1 MFLVINPRQRF
12 PLSDF
17 DDSERPPWSPEFYDT
32 DGFSPPSQPSA
43 LRGAGKPSWR
53 RRIGNLASTPQHG
66 SYLKTTTGSFATLT
80 RKPRK
85 AYWTHAGSADA
96 NRNARNRRRS
106 FSSRALANAVASSH
120 DGVTITEA
128 ASASRPRRE
137 TPRRT
142 YVENENN
149 VRAAFPRE
157 TRRCSTYGVSG
168 ENSEMSR
175 DRMRTPGT
183 TTDVKHDS
191 HGRAH
196 KRPHQ
201 LASTPAGRLRQSP
214 PRKILVFSK
223 PRSLAP
229 PPRIDDFSDI
239 PPVEVILFDS
249 PPLLLQSSRLEPPRQ
264 SAGRVTTSSPEKTKP
279 ASYIPARHKSPPSD
293 SPTPQVSVVMSVPE
307 ETDERQ
313 ASPAQRLVAGWV
325 TFEQIWVFCVVASAT
340 LLLPFAMFI
349 LSYLLTP
356 IPMIS
361 DASEATAEPSV
372 TSVTSITRGTASLTF
387 SLPTWPTLATVDPW
401 AGVPAACHRPRGTS
415 DNISRVVPQKSIR
428 GANVSALQLFCLYNS
443 SRFFSSSSGSFLP
456 DNLPFFACQYI
467 VYWSFR
473 IADGRLMSRTP
484 TFDIAY
490 GLFNLTYIRK
500 RAGAADVKV
509 LLAVGGYAEDNA
521 QFSLLARD
529 ADAMSRFVTDA
540 MQLVKSHNID
550 GLAVHWHE
558 DEPGCRHQAD
568 LGNSSTVRAIV
579 VGLRDVLD
587 LNGFQQGMLAIILPA
602 GVDNAIVSSVM
613 NIVNFLF
620 LETHKTMPKPVSNYD
635 SICKT
640 VTDRMLDHL
649 LTHDRYHSSK
659 ICITMSV
666 APWMFE
672 VQPPIVHGQLPKLGA
687 LSSSGEHPGFASAYE
702 MCRSGPCLLHPSLS
716 LSCVAV
722 RISAPS
728 GPTNVLLLLDETQLR
743 KVFTWYTNLPRC
755 TLLLDLELDNYAGQ
769 CNFTTSVMYK
779 WYVNLTD
786 YWLVDRLV
794 SSVQGAGVPIG
805 NSLPP
810 C

>member
-1 MFLVINPRQRF
+1 MSQARF

-32 DGFSPPSQPSA
+32 DGFSPPSQPST

-53 RRIGNLASTPQHG
+53 RRISNRASTPEDG

-96 NRNARNRRRS
+96 NRNARNRRHS
-106 FSSRALANAVASSH
+106 FSSRALANA
-120 DGVTITEA
+120 
-128 ASASRPRRE
+128 
-137 TPRRT
+137 
-142 YVENENN
+142 
-149 VRAAFPRE
+149 E
-157 TRRCSTYGVSG
+157 TRRCSMYGVSG

-183 TTDVKHDS
+183 TTNVKHHS
-191 HGRAH
+191 HGRAQ

-214 PRKILVFSK
+214 PRKIIVFSK
-223 PRSLAP
+223 PRSLSP

-279 ASYIPARHKSPPSD
+279 ASYIPARHMSPPSD
-293 SPTPQVSVVMSVPE
+293 SPTPQASVVMSVPE
-307 ETDERQ
+307 ETGEPQ
-313 ASPAQRLVAGWV
+313 ASPAERLVDGWV
-325 TFEQIWVFCVVASAT
+325 TFEQIWLFCVVASAT
-340 LLLPFAMFI
+340 LLLPFTMFI

-356 IPMIS
+356 IP
-361 DASEATAEPSV
+361 DASAATGEP
-372 TSVTSITRGTASLTF
+372 SITRGTASLTF
-387 SLPTWPTLATVDPW
+387 TLPTWPTLATVDPW
-401 AGVPAACHRPRGTS
+401 AGFPADCHQARMTS

-428 GANVSALQLFCLYNS
+428 GANVSALRLFCLYNS

-456 DNLPFFACQYI
+456 DNLPLFACQYI

-484 TFDIAY
+484 TFDLTY
-490 GLFNLTYIRK
+490 GLYNLTDIRK

-509 LLAVGGYAEDNA
+509 LLAVGGYAEDNTE
-521 QFSLLARD
+521 FSLLARD
-529 ADAMSRFVTDA
+529 ADAMARFVTDA
-540 MQLVKSHNID
+540 MQLVKSYNID

-558 DEPGCRHQAD
+558 DETGCRHQAD

-579 VGLRDVLD
+579 VGLRDVFD

-602 GVDNAIVSSVM
+602 GVDNATVRSLIDF
-613 NIVNFLF
+613 VNFLF
-620 LETHKTMPKPVSNYD
+620 LETHKTMPQPFPIYG
-635 SICKT
+635 SICAT
-640 VTDRMLDHL
+640 VTHRMLGHIESQEN
-649 LTHDRYHSSK
+649 RNSSK
-659 ICITMSV
+659 MCITMSV

-672 VQPPIVHGQLPKLGA
+672 AQPPIVQGELPELDA

-702 MCRSGPCLLHPSLS
+702 MCRSGPCLLTPSLTG
-716 LSCVAV
+716 SCVAV
-722 RISAPS
+722 RISSPLGS
-728 GPTNVLLLLDETQLR
+728 TKVLVLLDETQLR
-743 KVFTWYTNLPRC
+743 NVFKLYTDPQYGPRC
-755 TLLLDLELDNYAGQ
+755 ALLMDLELDNYAGQ
-769 CNFTTSVMYK
+769 CNFTTSAISQLH
-779 WYVNLTD
+779 VNLTD

-794 SSVQGAGVPIG
+794 SVIQGARFPIG
-805 NSLPP
+805 NSLPR